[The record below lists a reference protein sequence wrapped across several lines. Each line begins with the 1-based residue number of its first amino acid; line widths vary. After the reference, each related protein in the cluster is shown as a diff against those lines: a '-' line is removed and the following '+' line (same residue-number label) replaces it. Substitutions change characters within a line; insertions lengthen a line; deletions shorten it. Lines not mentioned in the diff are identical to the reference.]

1 MASFEEVGKQF
12 VMHYYNVFDTQRDQL
27 ATLYTEQSMLSY
39 EGEQFLGT
47 QGIMGKLGGMPSIQH
62 KLVTF
67 DAQPTFNNGILAFV
81 SGDLIIDGNV
91 EQPMKFAQTFH
102 LCQGGTAGYYCHN
115 DLFRLNYG

>member
-1 MASFEEVGKQF
+1 MSFDEVGRQF
-12 VMHYYNVFDTQRDQL
+12 VEHYYNTFDSARGNL
-27 ATLYTEQSMLSY
+27 AVLYTDASMLSY
-39 EGEQFLGT
+39 EGEQFMGVHP
-47 QGIMGKLGGMPSIQH
+47 IMGKLGSMPSIRH
-62 KLVTF
+62 KIVTF

-102 LCQGGTAGYYCHN
+102 LCVGGQSGYYCHN